1 MPNLVYHSVW
11 DLSPTLS
18 VGNNPLFE
26 SSYIEQFGS
35 GRSHRS
41 DGVPITEKLDNSG
54 LDYLEDV
61 RKQINEQIMK
71 NNILSYKPPK
81 VKTSYGSLCLDEE
94 YYDFKLLK
102 KILKR
107 KNKSPR

>member
-26 SSYIEQFGS
+26 SSYVEQFGS
-35 GRSHRS
+35 GRSHRAE
-41 DGVPITEKLDNSG
+41 GILITEKLDDSG
-54 LDYLEDV
+54 FNYLEDV
-61 RKQINEQIMK
+61 RKQINEEIMK
-71 NNILSYKPPK
+71 NNILSYKPPR
-81 VKTSYGSLCLDEE
+81 VKKSYGGLCLDEE

-107 KNKSPR
+107 KNKSRR